1 MKTMC
6 VLVVVIFVMAA
17 CSNSDSNDLETPQ
30 SNERV
35 AFTKKVDVFG
45 VPIYATNT
53 TGDHK
58 LLHAAGVLAQYID
71 NNEDGEP
78 DNPLIMAALLE
89 GEGAITMT
97 RIEGEMRGATRGS
110 RPRGHGL

>member
-1 MKTMC
+1 M
-6 VLVVVIFVMAA
+6 LIIFIMGA
-17 CSNSDSNDLETPQ
+17 CSNSDSSDLELPQ

-71 NNEDGEP
+71 NNEDNRHE
-78 DNPLIMAALLE
+78 DHTVRHQNIKLN
-89 GEGAITMT
+89 
-97 RIEGEMRGATRGS
+97 
-110 RPRGHGL
+110 